1 MSRTHL
7 VLAVLLVAAP
17 LAGCISGPGSDGG
30 PPASFEPDL
39 VTQGRDSFI
48 ENETTVIARNQ
59 TQWEDRLERVW
70 DTYHEP
76 SERMPPVPS
85 VNFSE
90 SMAIA
95 YFAGEVEEGC
105 AGVQI
110 GNVTAPN
117 GTSRT
122 DEGASWE
129 ATVTVFSVENETTDC
144 RSSSPIQM
152 VLLPHIA
159 GEITL
164 ETETTTLDEAP
175 PGWAADFQAQG
186 SEASEDHEVSE
197 RNASASGG

>member
-1 MSRTHL
+1 MPRTHL
-7 VLAVLLVAAP
+7 ALAALLVAVP

-30 PPASFEPDL
+30 PPASLEPEP

-48 ENETTVIARNQ
+48 ENETTVIAHNQ
-59 TQWEDRLERVW
+59 TQWEDRLQRVW

-76 SERMPPVPS
+76 SEEMPPVPS
-85 VNFSE
+85 VNFSG

-95 YFAGEVEEGC
+95 YFAGEIEDRC

-110 GNVTAPN
+110 GDLTAPN
-117 GTSRT
+117 GTNRT

-129 ATVTVFSVENETTDC
+129 ATVTVFTVENETTDC

-152 VLLPHIA
+152 VLFPQVA

-164 ETETTTLDEAP
+164 ETEATTLDEAP
-175 PGWAADFQAQG
+175 PGWAEHFQEQG
-186 SEASEDHEVSE
+186 SEASEDHEISE
-197 RNASASGG
+197 RNSSASEG